1 MRGEDLFARG
11 ASDDKGQLFA
21 HVAAVEALLETF
33 GALPANV
40 KFLVEGEEEAGS
52 RSLTAYLPAET
63 EKLAADVCLIS
74 DTHILGPD
82 QPMIIYGLRGRMGWR
97 DNSTGSVPGLA

>member
-1 MRGEDLFARG
+1 MSSPSTRWNCGLRRPFEPSVRGEDLFARG
-11 ASDDKGQLFA
+11 ASDDKGQVFA

-33 GALPANV
+33 GALPVNV

-63 EKLAADVCLIS
+63 EKTRRGCLS
-74 DTHILGPD
+74 
-82 QPMIIYGLRGRMGWR
+82 YLRYAH
-97 DNSTGSVPGLA
+97 PGA